1 MSNVKWIFAVF
12 VAMIV
17 SLTIWGLLQRG
28 DSTEVALVKSACG
41 VVKSEDGSWGLKS
54 LLEVFPD
61 FRQDEIDGKSG
72 AIYQDVL
79 AYLGSQSSDASGAA
93 QLNGKWRP
101 LADATVEYVYNIQ
114 MLYLIAEQGGINGEQ
129 YAEAS
134 RLSFKSL
141 MRKGS
146 ECQAFINRLNS

>member
-1 MSNVKWIFAVF
+1 MSNVKRVF
-12 VAMIV
+12 VVIV
-17 SLTIWGLLQRG
+17 VMAFSLAIWGLFQRG
-28 DSTEVALVKSACG
+28 DSTEVDLVKSACG